1 MIDLDG
7 LRVFG
12 APCNSLPK
20 VGITLA
26 QMMRLFCAPSS
37 SSVCLQMPVVLVLM
51 PQLDREL
58 V

>member
-26 QMMRLFCAPSS
+26 SPWSQPWTSGHPPRLY
-37 SSVCLQMPVVLVLM
+37 LNH
-51 PQLDREL
+51 
-58 V
+58 